1 MGAKKDKLLK
11 EFNEKPL
18 QVNDEVY
25 VSVKHFRT
33 YGEDKKVLCKVIEV
47 VGDKIKLMLDDS
59 SYYGNEVVTIDKFEI
74 IKKSA
79 YNVGANP
86 FPEKSWWGK
95 LTTSQFGLDSIL
107 YRCGWDK
114 RERKYQTKLGEVD
127 VDELNFNPYVIDKNG
142 KKIYYQRDFVWE
154 LKDKQLLIESIYNGI
169 NCGKIVLRDRGY
181 NYIISELNKGNKEVA
196 FRDVVDGKQRIGA
209 LLDFVNDKFP
219 DLHGNYYSDLSNKAQ
234 HKFLNSDVISY
245 ASLGESATDE
255 DVIETFLMVNFT
267 GKIMSQEHIDY
278 VKEIS
283 KQI

>member
-1 MGAKKDKLLK
+1 LNLPT
-11 EFNEKPL
+11 EQN
-18 QVNDEVY
+18 
-25 VSVKHFRT
+25 
-33 YGEDKKVLCKVIEV
+33 
-47 VGDKIKLMLDDS
+47 IKL
-59 SYYGNEVVTIDKFEI
+59 
-74 IKKSA
+74 
-79 YNVGANP
+79 
-86 FPEKSWWGK
+86 
-95 LTTSQFGLDSIL
+95 
-107 YRCGWDK
+107 
-114 RERKYQTKLGEVD
+114 
-127 VDELNFNPYVIDKNG
+127 
-142 KKIYYQRDFVWE
+142 
-154 LKDKQLLIESIYNGI
+154 

>member
-59 SYYGNEVVTIDKFEI
+59 SYYGNEVVTIDKSEI

-107 YRCGWDK
+107 YR
-114 RERKYQTKLGEVD
+114 
-127 VDELNFNPYVIDKNG
+127 FNL
-142 KKIYYQRDFVWE
+142 F
-154 LKDKQLLIESIYNGI
+154 
-169 NCGKIVLRDRGY
+169 
-181 NYIISELNKGNKEVA
+181 NYFS
-196 FRDVVDGKQRIGA
+196 
-209 LLDFVNDKFP
+209 
-219 DLHGNYYSDLSNKAQ
+219 S
-234 HKFLNSDVISY
+234 
-245 ASLGESATDE
+245 
-255 DVIETFLMVNFT
+255 
-267 GKIMSQEHIDY
+267 
-278 VKEIS
+278 
-283 KQI
+283 